1 MSEGQG
7 SLVSCSPW
15 GHKESD
21 MAERLNN
28 NNFKLKSVLLCV
40 KSFSCVWLFVS
51 PWTVAHQSPSV
62 HGISQAKILEKFAMS
77 SSRGSSQPR
86 DQTLVSCVSC
96 IARRFFTTVPLGRPR
111 CSFQI
116 RQIRSVAQPCPT
128 LHDPMNRST
137 SGLPIH
143 HQLPEFT

>member
-1 MSEGQG
+1 M
-7 SLVSCSPW
+7 SCSPW

-86 DQTLVSCVSC
+86 DQTLCLVSPALQEDSL
-96 IARRFFTTVPLGRPR
+96 PLCHLGGPDAPFR
-111 CSFQI
+111 SD
-116 RQIRSVAQPCPT
+116 QIRSVAQPCPT

>member
-1 MSEGQG
+1 M
-7 SLVSCSPW
+7 SCSPW

-116 RQIRSVAQPCPT
+116 RSDQISRSAMSNSSRPHESQHVRPPYPSPT
-128 LHDPMNRST
+128 PGVHPNS
-137 SGLPIH
+137 SPSS
-143 HQLPEFT
+143 Q